1 MKTQLHITNLDYQRL
16 QTLIS
21 QLKNE
26 KREELQYLETLEKEL
41 LKASKIEPRKITPEV
56 ITMNSEVEVIDTDT
70 GKIMVV
76 KLVYPQVADFRNY
89 RLSVLSPLGSALIGY
104 REGDVIEYEVP
115 AGKKKVR
122 IGKILYQPEANG
134 EFNI

>member
-16 QTLIS
+16 QTLIN
-21 QLKNE
+21 QLKSE
-26 KREELQYLETLEKEL
+26 KKEELHYLETLENEL
-41 LKASKIEPRKITPEV
+41 LKASKVEPRKITSEV
-56 ITMNSEVEVIDTDT
+56 VTMNSEVEVIDPAT
-70 GKIMVV
+70 GKVMSV

-104 REGDVIEYEVP
+104 REGDEIEYEVP
-115 AGKKKVR
+115 AGKKKVK

-134 EFNI
+134 EYSI